1 MRPSRTAPRR
11 AAERLGSPLFRRRR
25 LGTEERRPD
34 AAPRVLVLTA
44 RVGGGHEAVG
54 RTVGAELEAA
64 GYAVESR
71 DGLRAMGF
79 ALNWALTRGYRSQA
93 RHLPASLG
101 AIFAVTSHP
110 AGAGAVRGLV
120 GVLYARRLM
129 RLVREAAPD
138 AVISTYPLVTAAL
151 GRLRRDGSLPA
162 PALAIIPDYGVHP
175 LWVIPDLDLHLVASP
190 RSAELAA
197 AAGGTATPVR
207 MPVAPGFRDTP
218 DREVARATLGIPEEA
233 FVALLVGGVWGIGDL
248 EGAAA
253 CALHSGAY
261 TVVVTGENEKLKRRL
276 EKRFA
281 GVRGAR
287 ILGWR
292 DDMPRLMAAA
302 DCLVQ
307 NAGGM
312 TCLEA
317 IESGLPIL
325 LFDPIL
331 GHGELNA
338 RVMEEEGLA
347 RVANTPEELGR
358 LLRESASEARDGGNP
373 GEGPQRTEIRTIL
386 AGLLN
391 GEPERRPASRGWR
404 LRPALA
410 GIAAACL
417 VSWSLFASSG
427 AAVGARALSLDVVGA
442 GASGDRAALAVR
454 VTEPETAAA
463 VQDLAEARRLPLAVF
478 TTARAAGGLAPSEDL
493 SFGIAEEPSG
503 FLPASLRDRREAR
516 DAAARIARATGREP
530 RFFLPARHA
539 NLAALAEAPPRAG
552 LVMASPAGTEKDPAG
567 VVLAD
572 VSGLTPKEAR
582 SEIDAA
588 LEDLEE
594 AGLECAPLEEL

>member
-1 MRPSRTAPRR
+1 MRPSRTGPRR
-11 AAERLGSPLFRRRR
+11 AAERLGFPLFRRRR
-25 LGTEERRPD
+25 TGTEERRPD

-71 DGLRAMGF
+71 DGLRAMGPG
-79 ALNWALTRGYRSQA
+79 LNWALTSGYRSQA

-120 GVLYARRLM
+120 GMLYARRLM
-129 RLVREAAPD
+129 SVVREAAPD
-138 AVISTYPLVTAAL
+138 VVISTYPLVTAAL
-151 GRLRRDGSLPA
+151 GRLRRDGSLPV

-190 RSAELAA
+190 KSAELAA
-197 AAGGTATPVR
+197 EAGGTATPVR
-207 MPVAPGFRDTP
+207 MPVAPGFRDAP
-218 DREVARATLGIPEEA
+218 DREVARASLGIPEDA

-248 EGAAA
+248 DGAAA
-253 CALHSGAY
+253 CAVRSEAY
-261 TVVVTGENEKLKRRL
+261 TVVVTGENEVLRRRL
-276 EKRFA
+276 ERRFA
-281 GVRGAR
+281 RVKEAR

-292 DDMPRLMAAA
+292 DDMPVLMAAA

-338 RVMEEEGLA
+338 SVMEEEGLA
-347 RVANTPEELGR
+347 RVANTPEELGS
-358 LLRESASEARDGGNP
+358 LLRETASEVRDGGAP
-373 GEGPQRTEIRTIL
+373 GDGPERTEIRTIL
-386 AGLLN
+386 AGLLR
-391 GEPERRPASRGWR
+391 EPATRPVSRGRR

-427 AAVGARALSLDVVGA
+427 AAVGARALSLDVVGT
-442 GASGDRAALAVR
+442 GVSGERAALAVR

-463 VQDLAEARRLPLAVF
+463 VQDLARPAASRSRSSRRRGLPGALPRRKISPSGSPKSRPAF
-478 TTARAAGGLAPSEDL
+478 YPLPCGTAAKRAAPPHPSAAPRAASPG
-493 SFGIAEEPSG
+493 SFCQP
-503 FLPASLRDRREAR
+503 
-516 DAAARIARATGREP
+516 AARIWRPLQRP
-530 RFFLPARHA
+530 RPA
-539 NLAALAEAPPRAG
+539 P
-552 LVMASPAGTEKDPAG
+552 TW
-567 VVLAD
+567 
-572 VSGLTPKEAR
+572 
-582 SEIDAA
+582 
-588 LEDLEE
+588 
-594 AGLECAPLEEL
+594 